1 MQFVSRRAEQLAM
14 SQLTAN
20 LSSPLPNRHF
30 PICGPSYHS
39 PEITRGI
46 VKTIC
51 FTCATN
57 ACVCVCVFRHTCEI
71 LQVHSPHSSTNGAP
85 ASNGQKSADGN
96 VIVISDSDDEEAAAA
111 AAAAAAFQSPG
122 RSKVYLAKSKV
133 VQPVVTTSVFITRPR
148 ITPII
153 FFYFRARAVQ

>member
-1 MQFVSRRAEQLAM
+1 M
-14 SQLTAN
+14 
-20 LSSPLPNRHF
+20 
-30 PICGPSYHS
+30 
-39 PEITRGI
+39 
-46 VKTIC
+46 
-51 FTCATN
+51 
-57 ACVCVCVFRHTCEI
+57 
-71 LQVHSPHSSTNGAP
+71 HSPHSSTNGAP

-96 VIVISDSDDEEAAAA
+96 VIVISDSDDEEAAA